1 MNSTINIDHYTDELM
16 QRYNKLAMLQN
27 FDAQEYAGD
36 WERLA
41 ADALAQDRP
50 ALSEM
55 CRSRGQFY
63 AQYQGEQIRIIDGS
77 FSELLGLDENPS
89 IYDPMGSNMF
99 GQSVFVKEG

>member
-1 MNSTINIDHYTDELM
+1 MNSTINIDHYTDDLM
-16 QRYNKLAMLQN
+16 QRYNALAMLQN
-27 FDAQEYAGD
+27 FDAQEYAND

-41 ADALAQDRP
+41 ADAAAQDRP

-55 CRSRGQFY
+55 CRSRGLFY

-99 GQSVFVKEG
+99 GRSTFVKEG